1 MQLVHALLARR
12 GHLLPARALPARLGP
27 GAHAPGAGAN
37 PTGQERELQLRL
49 LQSGRKPVF
58 VPDARVWH
66 WVPAE
71 RCSPEWALERA
82 ARRAT
87 SAVLRAQQTDADP
100 GLRLLGVPARVWW
113 AWAAAA
119 PAALLAHT
127 ARSEEQ
133 RYRKRIGFQ
142 RARGRVRGHRLA
154 ARTTR

>member
-1 MQLVHALLARR
+1 M
-12 GHLLPARALPARLGP
+12 GGFDPRLGP